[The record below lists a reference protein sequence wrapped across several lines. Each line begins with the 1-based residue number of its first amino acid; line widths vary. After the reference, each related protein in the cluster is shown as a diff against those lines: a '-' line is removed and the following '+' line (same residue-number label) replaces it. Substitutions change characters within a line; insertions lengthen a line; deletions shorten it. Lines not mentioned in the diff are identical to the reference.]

1 MNTFRRQLEHI
12 CQNVLLTIALF
23 IPCLRI
29 EFAWME
35 AYVVDLPWGWKET
48 LQDSQRW
55 KQILC

>member
-35 AYVVDLPWGWKET
+35 ACGPTMGMKRDVAGFPEMET
-48 LQDSQRW
+48 NFVW
-55 KQILC
+55 